1 MIPFDARGAFH
12 PVAEG
17 SELRRIAVRSAGA
30 TISGTG
36 ATTAIQV
43 ASTVVLSRLL
53 APADFGIVA
62 MVTTFS
68 LLLSNFGLNGFTEA
82 VIQCKEI
89 DRRTA
94 SNLFW
99 INLGAGLVL
108 AGAFAASGSLL
119 AQFYRNPLVANAAV
133 GTSVAI
139 LVSKGGVIH
148 LALLR
153 RGMRFA
159 AVSANLAVARGA
171 NAIITILLALLGWR
185 YWALVAGLVAQQLSM
200 AVGAWWLC
208 RWLPSWP
215 KRTGRTG
222 PVIRFAAS
230 TYGLFCF
237 KYATQNVDN
246 LLVGWQFN
254 AIALGFYK
262 RAYDLF
268 VLSQNELVG
277 PLHNVAL
284 ATFSRL
290 NHDQVRFKRYLVSSL
305 AMLAF
310 VGMAVGADM
319 ALVGRDFIR
328 LVLGPQWGEAGK
340 IFSFFG
346 PGIGIM
352 LLYSTTGWI
361 HLSIGKPNRWLRWS
375 IFEFCV
381 TVLLFVLALRWGPE
395 GIAAAWSVSFWLL
408 IIPAFWYAAKPIR
421 LQVSLLI
428 SAVWKYALASLLT
441 AAACVALTRKLLPIP
456 STATAVGA
464 LEHMVFTSGL
474 FLALYLGAVI
484 VLHRGVGPLRQLANL
499 LRELGPKGRSAH
511 RTDISLATAAATA
524 PAAVAGRTL
533 GVSATE
539 NAPLAL
545 QTRQPERQET

>member
-17 SELRRIAVRSAGA
+17 SELRRLAVRSAGA

-43 ASTVVLSRLL
+43 ASTVILSRLL

-99 INLGAGLVL
+99 LNLGAGLVL
-108 AGAFAASGSLL
+108 AGAFAASGSAL
-119 AQFYRNPLVANAAV
+119 AHFYRNPLVANAAV

-139 LVSKGGVIH
+139 FVSKGGVIH

-159 AVSANLAVARGA
+159 AVSANFAIARAA
-171 NAIITILLALLGWR
+171 NAIITILLALLGVH
-185 YWALVAGLVAQQLSM
+185 YWALVAGLVAQQLSLAM
-200 AVGAWWLC
+200 GAWWLC
-208 RWLPSWP
+208 RWLPSLP
-215 KRTGRTG
+215 TRTGRTG
-222 PVIRFAAS
+222 PLIRFAAS

-237 KYATQNVDN
+237 KYATQNIDN

-277 PLHNVAL
+277 PLHTVAL

-290 NHDQVRFKRYLVSSL
+290 NHDHIRFRRYLVSSL

-310 VGMAVGADM
+310 VGMAVGANM
-319 ALVGRDFIR
+319 ALVGKDFIR

-375 IFEFCV
+375 IVEFCV
-381 TVLLFVLALRWGPE
+381 TALLFILALRWGPQ
-395 GIAAAWSVSFWLL
+395 GIAGAWSVSFWLL
-408 IIPAFWYAAKPIR
+408 IIPAFWYAGKPIR
-421 LQVSLLI
+421 LEVSLLI
-428 SAVWKYALASLLT
+428 SAVWKYAFASLLT
-441 AAACVALTRKLLPIP
+441 ACLCVALTRKILLFH
-456 STATAVGA
+456 STATAAGA
-464 LEHMVFTSGL
+464 LQHMVLTSGL
-474 FLALYLGAVI
+474 FLMLYLGAVI
-484 VLHRGVGPLRQLANL
+484 LLHRGVGPLRQLANL
-499 LRELGPKGRSAH
+499 LRELGPKGRSAASAQ
-511 RTDISLATAAATA
+511 T
-524 PAAVAGRTL
+524 AVAGRTL

-539 NAPLAL
+539 NAPLAF
-545 QTRQPERQET
+545 QTGQPERQET